1 MFIFC
6 SMGSFVLSIL
16 RVIPVTA
23 AIAGGSLRYIHFVV
37 ALQLYSVLRS
47 VAIVVFISL
56 LLLHCVLVYGNVY
69 LVYLSLDCCVFCRGW
84 SFFLFWFSSEV
95 NLI

>member
-1 MFIFC
+1 
-6 SMGSFVLSIL
+6 MGSFVLSIL

-47 VAIVVFISL
+47 VAIVVLISL
-56 LLLHCVLVYGNVY
+56 LLLHCVVVVYGNVY
-69 LVYLSLDCCVFCRGW
+69 LVYLSLDCCVFLSW
-84 SFFLFWFSSEV
+84 MVFFSCFWFSSEV